1 MKLGAVLVI
10 LLLSCL
16 PVRAA
21 VEQPQFSPQPG
32 TQIDLGMKLTDEA
45 GHKQTLGQF
54 IGKRPAV
61 IVFGYHDCPNLCGV
75 EQQLVARDLGGTGL
89 APTGYVPLFI
99 TLAPEEG
106 PADARGAKQR
116 LADAVG
122 DASAAP
128 WHFLSG
134 PDVAALGE
142 EFGITAIERE
152 RIRQFVHPV
161 AVFTLTPDG
170 RISHV
175 LPGLDVTAN
184 DMRLALVEASA
195 GRLGTVID
203 RIVLF
208 CAGYDA
214 TTGRYSSLILSILR
228 IVSIAGLLA
237 ALGGLWFIRK
247 RGKWAA

>member
-1 MKLGAVLVI
+1 MKALALLL

-16 PVRAA
+16 PARAA

-32 TQIDLGMKLTDEA
+32 KQIDLAIRLTDETGTTA
-45 GHKQTLGQF
+45 TLGDF
-54 IGKRPAV
+54 IGQRPAV
-61 IVFGYHDCPNLCGV
+61 VVFGYHDCPNLCGV
-75 EQQLVARDLGGTGL
+75 EQQLVARDLSGTGL
-89 APTGYVPLFI
+89 AAGSYTPLFI

-106 PADARGAKQR
+106 PEDARQAKAR

-122 DASAAP
+122 AAATKS
-128 WHFLSG
+128 WRFLSG
-134 PDVAALGE
+134 PDVTALGE

-161 AVFTLTPDG
+161 AVFTLTADG

-195 GRLGTVID
+195 GRLGTIVD
-203 RIVLF
+203 QIVLF
-208 CAGYDA
+208 CAGYDP
-214 TTGRYSSLILSILR
+214 TTGRYSSLIMSILR
-228 IVSIAGLLA
+228 IVSIAGLA
-237 ALGGLWFIRK
+237 GALGALWLIRR